1 MKYILIISLVV
12 ALPGIIGCQR
22 SPDVNSHP
30 CRVKDGICKDSNPCT
45 EDSCDPTSNQCR
57 FKPIESFECLP
68 RIVIETPERAASF
81 TEAGQVLVQGYAKS
95 GIADIK
101 EFSLNGDVIPLSPE
115 GRFSLSV
122 TPEFGMNLV
131 VSTLKDEAGFSAKA
145 ARSFFYST
153 DWIPRDPHDAKV
165 SVIDDALMVWMGRE
179 AVDDGIHNWDHVD
192 DLATV
197 TELLIAHQ
205 PIDDDDIGDEPIS
218 VMEPPGLG
226 TFSVYVTEVR
236 LGKPGVD
243 LYLQAGGLHM
253 TVTYAFIEV
262 DIEIRQPGPTVGSQ
276 NIYPALA
283 RATPLFIDVDVGIA
297 TAPGGGVEVSVSN
310 IDVELKLFDIALDLE
325 NDSLESSINAVLDTG
340 GIKQIFVS
348 QIETSVEE
356 QLSGRLEEVASEA
369 INATAFD
376 FETTFPPLLGS
387 EDSTPVTLHSTPQ
400 SAAFNP
406 VRGTLGLSASAL
418 SKRSVYYPTK
428 GSISRAGCA
437 LRSLEPLELSP
448 THPTQV
454 AVSDD
459 FINQMLFSVWWGGGL
474 QFPVPRNEEA
484 IAQLA
489 RLGITDLQIAVDM
502 LHPPVLTSCND
513 HDELRMQVGDMK
525 LRVLL
530 EISGTETVGLDVYTS
545 LETSVNYKVAPGES
559 GPLITLDVIDI
570 LQLETEVVL
579 DDPGISRH
587 LEALREF
594 IDEFFIVSLIQ
605 SLTQD
610 AVAGF
615 PLPALD
621 LSTVESIPP
630 GYELSVDPATILR
643 TKGFTVLQG
652 TFR

>member
-1 MKYILIISLVV
+1 MKYILIISLVLV
-12 ALPGIIGCQR
+12 LPGLMGCER

-30 CRVKDGICKDSNPCT
+30 CRVKDGICNDANPCT

-68 RIVIETPERAASF
+68 RIVIESPERATSF
-81 TEAGQVLVQGYAKS
+81 TEAGQVLVQGYARS

-101 EFSLNGDVIPLSPE
+101 EFSLNGEVLPLSPE
-115 GRFSLSV
+115 GRFSLNV

-153 DWIPRDPHDAKV
+153 DWVPRDPHDDKA
-165 SVIDDALMVWMGRE
+165 SVIDEALLVWMGRE
-179 AVDDGIHNWDHVD
+179 AVDDGLHDWDHVD

-205 PIDDDDIGDEPIS
+205 PTTDDDISDEPIS

-226 TFSVYVTEVR
+226 TFNVFVTEVR
-236 LGKPGVD
+236 LGTPSVD

-283 RATPLFIDVDVGIA
+283 RAAPLFIDVDVGIA

-325 NDSLESSINAVLDTG
+325 NDSLENSMNAVLDTG
-340 GIKQIFVS
+340 GIKQIFVN

-356 QLSGRLEEVASEA
+356 QLSGRLEEVASDA

-376 FETTFPPLLGS
+376 YETTIPPLLGS
-387 EDSTPVTLHSTPQ
+387 ETPTSVPLHSTPQ
-400 SAAFNP
+400 SADFNP
-406 VRGTLGLSASAL
+406 IRGTLGLSASAL
-418 SKRSVYYPTK
+418 STRSVYYPTA
-428 GSISRAGCA
+428 GSISRAGCT
-437 LRSLEPLELSP
+437 LGSQEPLEFSA

-474 QFPVPRNEEA
+474 QFSVPRDDEA

-489 RLGITDLQIAVDM
+489 RLGITDLEIAVDL
-502 LHPPVLTSCND
+502 LHPPVLTSCNED
-513 HDELRMQVGDMK
+513 DELRMQVGDMK

-530 EISGTETVGLDVYTS
+530 EISGTETVGLDVFTN
-545 LETSVNYKVAPGES
+545 LEASVNYRVAPGEPE
-559 GPLITLDVIDI
+559 PLITIDVVDI

-579 DDPGISRH
+579 DDPSISRH
-587 LEALREF
+587 LETLREF

-610 AVAGF
+610 AVAGV
-615 PLPALD
+615 PLPRLD

-630 GYELSVDPATILR
+630 GYELSVNPATILR
-643 TKGFTVLQG
+643 TKGYTVLQG